1 MIRSIILDKRK
12 YQLLARPYQSK
23 RMFANKQIF
32 NKSIAIAKST
42 TYNFEKT
49 SGINSLTLKGFLS
62 HNFPYIFQE
71 KKAPKGNYNYLT
83 IIGFEKFLRDIRNKK
98 EDKETA
104 KADDKTDKEK
114 EDGKEKEEELTEEEE
129 HDAKPKT
136 ESVKEDERPM
146 YMKFFFNP
154 ENNPK
159 WENWGIIALA
169 IAGAAWAYSQSN
181 PAKELVYMEF
191 VNDYLTKNRVKNI
204 TIIKDKRS
212 DVFNYRADIETIEG
226 EKHYITLGSVDNFLA
241 KIDLIQREMGKTPQE
256 FVPLKYSNESEQSSS
271 NLLLN
276 FLIAGLFGLFMWQI
290 LKGRNLPGTGTGT
303 SKKGGSSKPGG
314 GFMGGGGGGFGGM
327 MNVGKSNVTVYG
339 VDKKIK
345 TKFKHV
351 AGLDNAKEEIMEFV
365 DFLKNPKKYQKLG
378 AKIPRGALL
387 IGPPGTGKTL
397 LAKATAGEANIP
409 FLSISGSDFVEMFVG
424 VGASRVRDLFKKA
437 RENAPSIIFIDEID
451 AVGKKRN
458 GKFSGGNDE
467 RDNTLN
473 QLLVEMDG
481 FGTDSSVVVL
491 AATNRLDILD
501 SALLR
506 PGRFDRTIEINL
518 PNIKERTEI
527 FKVHM
532 KRVKMNPRYTSDEY
546 AKKMATLTPGMSGAD
561 IHNVVNE
568 GAILAA
574 RKNLDSA
581 GLIEFE
587 QATERVIGGLEKK
600 TVMSHNERKTVAY
613 HEAGHAVAGW
623 FLENSN
629 PLIKITIIPRT
640 KGSLGF
646 AQYLPEELSLYTT
659 EQLKDM
665 INVALGGRIAE
676 ELFFT
681 KVTTGASDDLKKVTQ
696 IANGIVTIYGMSSLG
711 RVSYHQEEGYQ
722 KPYSESTASK
732 IDEEIKKIIDEC
744 YASTRELLESK
755 RELIG
760 NLAEKLLE
768 KEVVTLPD
776 IIEVL
781 GPRPF
786 PMKESLKEYLEEITE
801 RQRDEIKLAEEKLA
815 KEEEE
820 AAEKEKADES
830 KSEEEKAEESNNDED
845 KKEETDEKK
854 DEKKEDK

>member
-1 MIRSIILDKRK
+1 M
-12 YQLLARPYQSK
+12 
-23 RMFANKQIF
+23 
-32 NKSIAIAKST
+32 
-42 TYNFEKT
+42 
-49 SGINSLTLKGFLS
+49 
-62 HNFPYIFQE
+62 
-71 KKAPKGNYNYLT
+71 
-83 IIGFEKFLRDIRNKK
+83 RDIRNKK
-98 EDKETA
+98 DGKETQ
-104 KADDKTDKEK
+104 KVDTKNDKEK
-114 EDGKEKEEELTEEEE
+114 DNKEKEEELTEEEE
-129 HDAKPKT
+129 HEPKPKT
-136 ESVKEDERPM
+136 ETVKEDERPS

-154 ENNPK
+154 NNNPK
-159 WENWGIIALA
+159 WENWGIILLALF
-169 IAGAAWAYSQSN
+169 GAAYAYTYSN

-212 DVFNYRADIETIEG
+212 DVFNYRADIETVEG
-226 EKHYITLGSVDNFLA
+226 EKLYITLGSVDNFLA

-290 LKGRNLPGTGTGT
+290 LKGRNPTGGSGTA
-303 SKKGGSSKPGG
+303 KKGSSKTSNSSG
-314 GFMGGGGGGFGGM
+314 GFMGGGGFGGM
-327 MNVGKSNVTVYG
+327 MNVGKSNATVYG
-339 VDKKIK
+339 VDKNIK

-397 LAKATAGEANIP
+397 LAKATAGEAQIP

-451 AVGKKRN
+451 AVGKKRH

-491 AATNRLDILD
+491 AATNRKDILD

-532 KRVKMNPRYTSDEY
+532 KRVKLNPRHTMDEY
-546 AKKMATLTPGMSGAD
+546 ARKMAALTPGMSGAD

-574 RKNLDSA
+574 RKNLESA

-600 TVMSHNERKTVAY
+600 TVMSENERKTVAY
-613 HEAGHAVAGW
+613 HESGHAVAGW

-629 PLIKITIIPRT
+629 PLLKITIIPRT

-665 INVALGGRIAE
+665 IKVALGGRISE
-676 ELFFT
+676 EIFFT
-681 KVTTGASDDLKKVTQ
+681 KITTGASDDLKKCTQ
-696 IANGIVTIYGMSSLG
+696 IANGIVTTYGMSDLG
-711 RVSYHQEEGYQ
+711 RVSYQQEEGYQ
-722 KPYSESTASK
+722 KPYSENTASK
-732 IDEEIKKIIDEC
+732 IDEEIRKIIDEC
-744 YASTRELLESK
+744 YESTRELLLSK
-755 RELIG
+755 RELIE

-776 IIEVL
+776 IISIL
-781 GPRPF
+781 GERPY
-786 PMKESLKEYLEEITE
+786 PMKANLKEYLEEITD
-801 RQRDEIKLAEEKLA
+801 RQRDEIKIAEEKAA
-815 KEEEE
+815 KEEAE
-820 AAEKEKADES
+820 ADAEAEKDEATEES
-830 KSEEEKAEESNNDED
+830 KSDDESNTDKEKN
-845 KKEETDEKK
+845 KKEEK
-854 DEKKEDK
+854 